1 MQGLGYWL
9 WIKEPLP
16 KFNRFIEFRKTF
28 DYTEGKCDIKITG
41 DTRFVLYVN
50 GEYVGYGP
58 ARCWPNHYKY
68 DIYDLKPY
76 MNKGKNT
83 IAVLL
88 IHYNT
93 STFQSIN
100 CEGGLYCEI
109 DLENETLYSDKSF
122 KVRINTAYKSN
133 VHRISV
139 QQGFE
144 EIYNANNDDDWRECD
159 YNDDNWEE
167 AFEIRPFADGL
178 HNNLTPKDTL
188 NLTMEPVSPKR
199 IVSVQGV
206 KSCDYFL
213 HFNIKEALFPNNRNS
228 NRNFI
233 NVFVAT
239 YIVSDRDTTC
249 KVRFENIQRT
259 NIYVNG
265 KAIEIKPIKLIQ
277 GLVNEVT
284 FDLKKGYNDFLFQPS
299 MFHHLHDYS
308 FAFICDAKLEWT
320 IDNDKSKFGIIGPFE
335 LPEEIKDFAY
345 NDFDDEQNYVCP
357 EDENVSV
364 KVYEEFLKEPV
375 IEKYINTDLFKPI
388 DMNLCPTESPYF
400 QSYTDMVKTKTGIQ
414 NVPLSYLLGNNTW
427 TKIEP
432 SLDGDIRILFEYEKE
447 ITGYQTFEFK
457 GPKGVILDFHNFEFI
472 QPDGVYNYAEGMRN
486 SIRYISKEGY
496 NKYQSLY
503 RRGFRYSYL
512 TIRNLK
518 EPMYIRNVRTLISSS
533 QCSNQGYFYSS
544 DYKLNKIFD
553 VCVNSARNCSEDTY
567 TDCPTYEQTTWLGDA
582 QLISL
587 SDSLINGNFST
598 LYRSIVLGG
607 QSLERSEIVES
618 QVPSGWQN
626 ILPGV
631 VSMWMDACC
640 YYYKVTGDKEKFK
653 EIMVYLKKN
662 FEGIKQNINSIGLFE
677 KRAWNVCDWAPMD
690 TPVRAVVTFVQL
702 RFIRSLEMT
711 AKVALELSY
720 ETDAEEWK
728 GLANALRNNVLK
740 YMWNEEKQ
748 AFTDCIRL
756 IDGVY
761 VQSPVYSQ
769 QTQTW
774 AYLAKIDE
782 SKTERLEDL
791 IFNTPEDFVK
801 AGSSAY
807 EDLILYIMQEKNE
820 TEKLLSIIRN
830 DWGFMLD
837 KGATTFWEMWTYG
850 QNAGER
856 LTRSHCHGYSSTPA
870 YYLLG
875 YILGITP
882 GKPGFEEAVIN
893 PHLGDLSFVRGAVN
907 TKYGRIEVHAEKTD
921 TGDVKIDVKSPVP
934 YKILKSS

>member
-16 KFNRFIEFRKTF
+16 EFNRFIEFRKTF
-28 DYTEGKCDIKITG
+28 DYTGGKCDIKITG

-58 ARCWPNHYKY
+58 VRCWPNHYKY

-122 KVRINTAYKSN
+122 KVRRNTAYKSN
-133 VHRISV
+133 VHRLSV

-144 EIYNANNDDDWRECD
+144 EIYNANYDDGWRECD
-159 YNDDNWEE
+159 YNDETWDN
-167 AFEIRPFADGL
+167 ALEIRPFADGL

-188 NLTMEPVSPKR
+188 NLTMEPITPKR
-199 IVSVQGV
+199 IVSTQIV

-265 KAIEIKPIKLIQ
+265 KAIETKPIKLIQ

-308 FAFICDAKLEWT
+308 FAFICDGKLEFT
-320 IDNDKSKFGIIGPFE
+320 INSEKSKFGIIGPFE

-345 NDFDDEQNYVCP
+345 NDFDDEQNYICP
-357 EDENVSV
+357 TDENVSV
-364 KVYEEFLKEPV
+364 KVYEEFLKEPF
-375 IEKYINTDLFKPI
+375 IDKYINTDLFKPI

-400 QSYTDMVKTKTGIQ
+400 QSYTDMVIEDKSLD
-414 NVPLSYLLGNNTW
+414 LSYLIGNNTW

-432 SLDGDIRILFEYEKE
+432 SPNGDIRILFEYERE

-457 GPKGVILDFHNFEFI
+457 GPGDVILDFHNFEFI

-486 SIRYISKEGY
+486 SIRYITREGY

-503 RRGFRYSYL
+503 RRGFQYSYL

-567 TDCPTYEQTTWLGDA
+567 TDCPTYEQTTWLGDGFE
-582 QLISL
+582 ISKL
-587 SDSLINGNFST
+587 DVYLNGDTRTFK
-598 LYRSIVLGG
+598 RGIELGG

-626 ILPGV
+626 ILPLV
-631 VSMWMDACC
+631 TSYWMESCYNYYLWSGDREACR
-640 YYYKVTGDKEKFK
+640 T
-653 EIMVYLKKN
+653 IMEYLRKN
-662 FEGIKQNINSIGLFE
+662 VEGIKKNINSIGLYE
-677 KRAWNVCDWAPMD
+677 KRAWNCCDWAPMD
-690 TPVRAVVTFVQL
+690 TPVRGIVTFANCVFVRAL
-702 RFIRSLEMT
+702 KLTSKIAVDLGFEEEAKDWVDLSETIRE
-711 AKVALELSY
+711 
-720 ETDAEEWK
+720 
-728 GLANALRNNVLK
+728 NVLK
-740 YMWNEEKQ
+740 YMWNEEKG
-748 AFTDCIRL
+748 AFTDCIRN
-756 IDGVY
+756 IDGKL
-761 VQSPVYSQ
+761 VQSKVFSQ
-769 QTQTW
+769 QTQVW
-774 AYLAKIDE
+774 AYLAGIAKD
-782 SKTERLEDL
+782 KKDRLLDL
-791 IFNTPEDFVK
+791 IFNTPDDFVK
-801 AGSSAY
+801 AGSSCF
-807 EDLILYIMQEKNE
+807 EDLV
-820 TEKLLSIIRN
+820 LSIYAEYEETDKLINMIRN
-830 DWGFMLD
+830 NWGFMLD
-837 KGATTFWEMWTYG
+837 KGATTFWEMWTYN

-856 LTRSHCHGYSSTPA
+856 LTRSHCHGYSSTPG
-870 YYLLG
+870 YFMLS
-875 YILGITP
+875 YILGINP
-882 GKPGFEEAVIN
+882 GKPGFEEVIIN

-921 TGDVKIDVKSPVP
+921 TGEVKIEVHSPVP